1 MLNMTKKEFE
11 RALKKEVK
19 KDPESKKIKK
29 RRIEAEVVIDPVRS
43 LKVSNA

>member
-1 MLNMTKKEFE
+1 MFNMTKKEFE

-29 RRIEAEVVIDPVRS
+29 RKIDAEIVIDP
-43 LKVSNA
+43 A